1 LINEKEDYLF
11 YVDDEADFKEWC
23 TKIAANRDKAPSH
36 PLEKEKKRSAMS
48 KIASKAKKNVG
59 QSLATSTLGK
69 KAIKSKLPDEIS
81 NLFNAIKGVTDKIL
95 GDPKIASSIE
105 KNLFKIGVKLFFLI
119 DDKKKITAEELL
131 SQADAPLRAGLN
143 LFTKC
148 YDAAKFG
155 RNPTKEQ
162 LMEKLKIVEK
172 NFIEASAAVEK
183 LIKPHLKPKNVA
195 LLPDTVKVLANS
207 DFLYNCLQKE
217 GVDEQLTILVEA
229 MENYCAFHYY

>member
-1 LINEKEDYLF
+1 
-11 YVDDEADFKEWC
+11 
-23 TKIAANRDKAPSH
+23 
-36 PLEKEKKRSAMS
+36 
-48 KIASKAKKNVG
+48 
-59 QSLATSTLGK
+59 LGK

-119 DDKKKITAEELL
+119 DDKKITAEELL

-172 NFIEASAAVEK
+172 NFIEASAALEK
-183 LIKPHLKPKNVA
+183 LIKPHLKPKKRCF
-195 LLPDTVKVLANS
+195 TS
-207 DFLYNCLQKE
+207 R
-217 GVDEQLTILVEA
+217 
-229 MENYCAFHYY
+229 YCQSFGKQ

>member
-1 LINEKEDYLF
+1 MTKKKWNEYYFNLIGGSLHYYKQIDDEKPHASLELKKYKFTANDKEGSEKNFCWTLINDKEDYLF

-23 TKIAANRDKAPSH
+23 TKIAANHDKPPSH

-95 GDPKIASSIE
+95 GDPKIANSIE

-119 DDKKKITAEELL
+119 DDKKITAEELL

-172 NFIEASAAVEK
+172 K
-183 LIKPHLKPKNVA
+183 
-195 LLPDTVKVLANS
+195 
-207 DFLYNCLQKE
+207 
-217 GVDEQLTILVEA
+217 
-229 MENYCAFHYY
+229 FH